1 MSKTKDEAKRNH
13 FSFQKSFRRES
24 ASPIIENTSDRKPTD
39 DVLWTSVSALGGLTT
54 FDAIHDAICLVDLDG
69 KILRCN
75 QAMIKLLGKLQKEI
89 IGRTI
94 WELMFGKPESIE
106 DCPMARMLKTR
117 SRETK
122 VLAKDD
128 HWLQITVDPLTDE
141 HNNLIGGIQIISDI
155 TERKQAEE
163 EIRRLNLE
171 LKEKLEERT
180 KELKQ
185 TYEKLSAAKERF
197 YQAQKMESIG
207 MVAGGVAHDFN
218 NFLTTIL
225 GNIAIAKMSLI
236 PEDRIFK
243 TLTKAEK
250 AALQA
255 EDIAQQLLVFSS
267 GGKSVK
273 KVVAIKELIKDS
285 VSFALRGSTVKCEFS
300 IPEDTWSIEVDEKQI
315 RQVIYSL
322 ITNAKQAMPE
332 GGTIKVHCENVTI
345 GAEDHPP
352 LTAGE
357 YIKLLITDQGI
368 GIPKENLAKIFE
380 PFFTTKPNQSGFG
393 LANAYFIIQKH
404 SGYIDVES
412 EEAVGTTFDIYLPA
426 VDKVIIQAVPEKSKT
441 GKTIE
446 STEIIIPSD
455 VTATT
460 QTFKGKILV
469 MDDGTDV
476 RDTLGAILNIFGY
489 TVEAVHDGAK
499 AIELYKKAK
508 EDGKPFDGVILDLTI
523 PGGMGGKETIKRLL
537 EIDPN
542 VKAIVSSGYS
552 DDPVMADFRKY
563 GFSGSVPKP
572 YSIDELIKTTGK
584 AVNGITEI
592 SSTVFH
598 YGQPPKPLP

>member
-1 MSKTKDEAKRNH
+1 MSKIN
-13 FSFQKSFRRES
+13 
-24 ASPIIENTSDRKPTD
+24 IENISDRKPTN
-39 DVLWTSVSALGGLTT
+39 DVLWTSVRQWSAT

-75 QAMIKLLGKLQKEI
+75 QAMIKLLGKFQKEI

-94 WELMFGKPESIE
+94 WQLTCLRADTHRQMFGKPESIE
-106 DCPMARMLKTR
+106 DCPLVRMLKTR

-122 VLAKDD
+122 VLAPVCVPDCERPRSGRQRTGRKDD

-163 EIRRLNLE
+163 EIGRLNLE

-185 TYEKLSAAKERF
+185 TYEKLNIAKEQF
-197 YQAQKMESIG
+197 YKAQKMESIG

-225 GNIAIAKMSLI
+225 GSISMAKTYLI

-243 TLTKAEK
+243 ALTKAEK
-250 AALQA
+250 AVLDAKDVTKQLQMFA
-255 EDIAQQLLVFSS
+255 KGEPPF
-267 GGKSVK
+267 KT
-273 KVVAIKELIKDS
+273 VVSIQELIRDS
-285 VSFALRGSTVKCEFS
+285 VSFALRGANVNCESS
-300 IPEDTWSIEVDEKQI
+300 ISENIWSVEVDEKQI
-315 RQVIYSL
+315 KQVIYSL

-332 GGTIKVHCENVTI
+332 GGTIKVSCENVMV
-345 GAEDHPP
+345 GAEDHLP
-352 LTAGE
+352 LTTGK
-357 YIKLLITDQGI
+357 YIKISITDQGI

-380 PFFTTKPNQSGFG
+380 PFFTTKTNQSGFG

-404 SGYIDVES
+404 GGYIDVES

-469 MDDGTDV
+469 MDDGADV

-489 TVEAVHDGAK
+489 TVEVVHDGAK

-552 DDPVMADFRKY
+552 DDPVMADYKKY
-563 GFSGSVPKP
+563 GFRGVVPKP
-572 YSIDELIKTTGK
+572 YFQEDMINALNKIIQEPTKHTSPVG
-584 AVNGITEI
+584 ARA
-592 SSTVFH
+592 
-598 YGQPPKPLP
+598 